1 MIVIEWCILANPCLW
16 ILIIHV
22 CCGAIVLARAED
34 CDDEFVAYFDVD
46 NLATDSVSRLS
57 C

>member
-1 MIVIEWCILANPCLW
+1 MIVIEWCILASPCVW
-16 ILIIHV
+16 SLIIHV
-22 CCGAIVLARAED
+22 CCGATVSVHAED
-34 CDDEFVAYFDVD
+34 CDDEFVAYFEID

>member
-22 CCGAIVLARAED
+22 CCGTTVLARAED